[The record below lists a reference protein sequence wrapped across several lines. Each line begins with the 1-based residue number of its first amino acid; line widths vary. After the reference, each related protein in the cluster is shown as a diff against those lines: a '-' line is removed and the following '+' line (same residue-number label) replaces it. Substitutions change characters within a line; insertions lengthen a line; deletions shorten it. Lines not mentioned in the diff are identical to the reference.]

1 VIKTVVAIS
10 LLRLWNN
17 KHELLLIFLV
27 PILFFSIFA
36 LIFSR
41 GVSQEKKKIRIS
53 FVSDDVGESAKRI
66 IRRVLE
72 RSEIK
77 PVTRVGKTTPEWPI
91 EKLSRSI
98 ISQLNADVV
107 VYFPENFSHASMM
120 AVPPA
125 IQVVNEGTNPLS
137 TLMVQGLL
145 TQAVALEKSAEQTPS
160 YSRVFL
166 ASTGS
171 RDATVSRSQP
181 VVPIES
187 VDVFSSS
194 KHQPKIAMYA
204 AGIAVMFILFS
215 ANGAGASLLEEK
227 EAGTLERLLTS
238 RLNIT
243 QLMIGKWIY
252 IALLGFLQLSIMFAW
267 GQLVFDV
274 DLTGHLPGFVMMGLA
289 TTSATASFALLL
301 AAVCRSRNQ
310 LNGVSVVLVLS
321 MSAVGGS
328 MIPRYIMSESMQR
341 LGRFTFN
348 GWALDGFKRFSGT
361 TCLSRPSSWNC
372 ACCAVLPCCLAWRQ
386 DFLPKD
392 GASRDA
398 KRWIFPH
405 PNTHSMACVGAG
417 RLAVGF
423 QRLSLTPGRLVWRRQ

>member
-1 VIKTVVAIS
+1 
-10 LLRLWNN
+10 
-17 KHELLLIFLV
+17 
-27 PILFFSIFA
+27 
-36 LIFSR
+36 
-41 GVSQEKKKIRIS
+41 
-53 FVSDDVGESAKRI
+53 
-66 IRRVLE
+66 
-72 RSEIK
+72 
-77 PVTRVGKTTPEWPI
+77 
-91 EKLSRSI
+91 
-98 ISQLNADVV
+98 
-107 VYFPENFSHASMM
+107 
-120 AVPPA
+120 
-125 IQVVNEGTNPLS
+125 
-137 TLMVQGLL
+137 
-145 TQAVALEKSAEQTPS
+145 
-160 YSRVFL
+160 
-166 ASTGS
+166 
-171 RDATVSRSQP
+171 
-181 VVPIES
+181 
-187 VDVFSSS
+187 
-194 KHQPKIAMYA
+194 MYA

-348 GWALDGFKRFSGT
+348 GWALDGFKKIFWYDLPVSAIKLELCVLCGIALLLGVAARFF
-361 TCLSRPSSWNC
+361 
-372 ACCAVLPCCLAWRQ
+372 AQ
-386 DFLPKD
+386 
-392 GASRDA
+392 
-398 KRWIFPH
+398 RW
-405 PNTHSMACVGAG
+405 SVA
-417 RLAVGF
+417 
-423 QRLSLTPGRLVWRRQ
+423 

>member
-1 VIKTVVAIS
+1 
-10 LLRLWNN
+10 
-17 KHELLLIFLV
+17 V

-41 GVSQEKKKIRIS
+41 GVSQAKKQIQIS
-53 FVSDDVGESAKRI
+53 FISDDLGGTAKRI
-66 IRRVLE
+66 IRRVVE
-72 RSEIK
+72 RPEIK
-77 PVTRVGKTTPEWPI
+77 PVTRVGQTTPQWPI
-91 EKLSRSI
+91 EKLSKSI

-120 AVPPA
+120 AKPPA

-137 TLMVQGLL
+137 TLMVQALL
-145 TQAVALEKSAEQTPS
+145 TQAVALEKSTDQRPS
-160 YSRVFL
+160 YSRGVFL
-166 ASTGS
+166 ASTVVARGS
-171 RDATVSRSQP
+171 SGSSQSP
-181 VVPIES
+181 TVPIEAL
-187 VDVFSSS
+187 DVFAAN

-238 RLNIT
+238 RLSIT
-243 QLMIGKWIY
+243 QLLIGKWLY
-252 IALLGFLQLSIMFAW
+252 IALLGFVQLSIMFAW

-274 DLTGHLPGFVMMGLA
+274 DLIGHLAGFAMMGLA
-289 TTSATASFALLL
+289 TTSATASFALFL
-301 AAVCRSRNQ
+301 AALCRTRNQ

-348 GWALDGFKRFSGT
+348 GWALDGFKKIFWYDLPVS
-361 TCLSRPSSWNC
+361 
-372 ACCAVLPCCLAWRQ
+372 AVKLELCVLCGMALLFGVAARILAQ
-386 DFLPKD
+386 
-392 GASRDA
+392 
-398 KRWIFPH
+398 RWSI
-405 PNTHSMACVGAG
+405 A
-417 RLAVGF
+417 
-423 QRLSLTPGRLVWRRQ
+423 